1 MKNNNQRI
9 RNLFA
14 SKVATPRL
22 QSNTN
27 GGTLE
32 LMLYGD
38 IGDDWMGIGPS
49 AVAEQL
55 RAAGDI
61 SRIVTRINS
70 RGGDVFDGATIY
82 NLLASQGVPVDVV
95 IDGLAAS
102 AASYIAM
109 VGDTVTMGEGAMLM
123 IHNPYCFAL
132 GNATELR
139 KTADMLDKV
148 RDSMLSGYM
157 KRYSGTEDELK
168 AALDAETWMTADD
181 AKQAGLCD
189 QIAGV
194 EADDAAKDLATAFDL
209 SIFRNVPKNLKT
221 SGRKPKAEITCPC
234 QCAECVAGNCAGC
247 SDPNCDYT
255 ECKDCPQQMAAHAA
269 AVQKV
274 LDGDHYR
281 MRLKLH
287 ERLAGIPSK

>member
-1 MKNNNQRI
+1 MKKHNRHIKNF
-9 RNLFA
+9 FA
-14 SKVATPRL
+14 SKIPAPRL

-38 IGDDWMGIGPS
+38 IGDDWFGIGPT

-61 SRIVTRINS
+61 SEIVVRINS

-82 NLLASQGVPVDVV
+82 NLLASQGVPVNVV

-109 VGDTVTMGEGAMLM
+109 VGETVTMGEGAMLM

-132 GNATELR
+132 GNANELR

-181 AKQAGLCD
+181 AKKVGLCD
-189 QIAGV
+189 EIAGA
-194 EADDAAKDLATAFDL
+194 EHDDAAKDLAAAFDL
-209 SIFRNVPKNLKT
+209 SIFSNVPKNLQNAA
-221 SGRKPKAEITCPC
+221 RKPKAETACPC
-234 QCAECVAGNCAGC
+234 PCAQCADANCVGC
-247 SDPNCDYT
+247 SDPNCDSV
-255 ECKDCPQQMAAHAA
+255 ECKTCPQQMSARAP
-269 AVQKV
+269 AVDPH
-274 LDGDHYR
+274 L
-281 MRLKLH
+281 MRLRLH
-287 ERLAGIPSK
+287 ERIAGIPAK

>member
-1 MKNNNQRI
+1 MINKRIKNF
-9 RNLFA
+9 LVA
-14 SKVATPRL
+14 SPETPRL
-22 QSNTN
+22 QSNTK
-27 GGTLE
+27 GTELE

-38 IGDDWMGIGPS
+38 IGDDWYGIGPS
-49 AVAEQL
+49 SVAEQL
-55 RAAGDI
+55 HAAGDI
-61 SRIVTRINS
+61 SGITVRINS

-82 NLLASQGVPVDVV
+82 NLLASQDVPVNVI

-132 GNATELR
+132 GNANELR

-168 AALDAETWMTADD
+168 TALDAETWMTADD
-181 AKQAGLCD
+181 AKKAGLCD
-189 QIAGV
+189 EIAG
-194 EADDAAKDLATAFDL
+194 ADANDDAATKDLAAAFDL
-209 SIFRNVPKNLKT
+209 TIFRNVPKNLKNA
-221 SGRKPKAEITCPC
+221 GRKKPKAAATTCPC
-234 QCAECVAGNCAGC
+234 PCGPCLDGNCSGC
-247 SDPNCDYT
+247 SGPDCNYP
-255 ECKDCPQQMAAHAA
+255 ECKDCPQQTGTM
-269 AVQKV
+269 
-274 LDGDHYR
+274 DSYR

-287 ERLAGIPSK
+287 ERLGRS

>member
-1 MKNNNQRI
+1 MKKQNQRI
-9 RNLFA
+9 KNFFTARA
-14 SKVATPRL
+14 AAPRL
-22 QSNTN
+22 QANN
-27 GGTLE
+27 EAGELE

-38 IGDDWMGIGPS
+38 IGDDWFGISPS

-61 SRIVTRINS
+61 TSITVRINS

-82 NLLASQGVPVDVV
+82 NLLASQGVPVNVV

-109 VGDTVTMGEGAMLM
+109 VGENVTMGEGAMIM

-168 AALDAETWMTADD
+168 AALDAETWMTAAD
-181 AKQAGLCD
+181 AKKAGLCD
-189 QIAGV
+189 EIAG
-194 EADDAAKDLATAFDL
+194 ADANEDPKDLVAAFDL
-209 SIFRNVPKNLKT
+209 SIFRNVPEKFKNA
-221 SGRKPKAEITCPC
+221 GRTKPKAEAVCPC
-234 QCAECVAGNCAGC
+234 PCGECRDGNCASC
-247 SDPNCDYT
+247 SDPNCDFP
-255 ECKDCPQQMAAHAA
+255 ECEDCPQQEAARS
-269 AVQKV
+269 
-274 LDGDHYR
+274 LSMEHYR

-287 ERLAGIPSK
+287 ERVAGI

>member
-1 MKNNNQRI
+1 MKNHNQRI
-9 RNLFA
+9 KNFLAERSPA
-14 SKVATPRL
+14 PRL

-27 GGTLE
+27 GGVLE
-32 LMLYGD
+32 LLLYGD
-38 IGDDWMGIGPS
+38 IGDDWFGIGPS

-61 SRIVTRINS
+61 SSITARINS

-82 NLLASQGVPVDVV
+82 NLLASQGVPVNVV

-109 VGDTVTMGEGAMLM
+109 VPTVGEGTITMGEGSMLM

-132 GNATELR
+132 GNANELR

-189 QIAGV
+189 TIAGDD
-194 EADDAAKDLATAFDL
+194 ADDDAAEGLAASFDL
-209 SIFRNVPKNLKT
+209 SIFRNVPQNLKNA
-221 SGRKPKAEITCPC
+221 GRKKPKAASTTCPC
-234 QCAECVAGNCAGC
+234 PCDPCLGGNCPDC
-247 SDPNCDYT
+247 SDPDCDYP
-255 ECKDCPQQMAAHAA
+255 ECVGCPQQTGTM
-269 AVQKV
+269 
-274 LDGDHYR
+274 DFYR

-287 ERLAGIPSK
+287 ERFGGKA

>member
-1 MKNNNQRI
+1 MKKHNQRI
-9 RNLFA
+9 KNFLA
-14 SKVATPRL
+14 SKTPAPRL

-38 IGDDWMGIGPS
+38 IGDDWFGIGPT

-61 SRIVTRINS
+61 SEILVRINS

-82 NLLASQGVPVDVV
+82 NLLASQGVPVNVV
-95 IDGLAAS
+95 VDGLAAS

-109 VGDTVTMGEGAMLM
+109 VGETVTMGEGAMLM

-168 AALDAETWMTADD
+168 AALDAETWMTSDD
-181 AKQAGLCD
+181 AKKAGLCD
-189 QIAGV
+189 EIAGA
-194 EADDAAKDLATAFDL
+194 EADDAAKDMAAAFDL

-221 SGRKPKAEITCPC
+221 AGGKKTKAETTTCPC
-234 QCAECVAGNCAGC
+234 QCAECVAGNCSGC
-247 SDPNCDYT
+247 TNENCD
-255 ECKDCPQQMAAHAA
+255 
-269 AVQKV
+269 
-274 LDGDHYR
+274 
-281 MRLKLH
+281 
-287 ERLAGIPSK
+287 

>member
-1 MKNNNQRI
+1 MKNQRI
-9 RNLFA
+9 KNFLAERQ
-14 SKVATPRL
+14 VAPRL

-27 GGTLE
+27 GTELE

-38 IGDDWMGIGPS
+38 IGDDWFGIGPS

-61 SRIVTRINS
+61 SEITVRINS

-82 NLLASQGVPVDVV
+82 NLLASQGVPVNVI

-109 VGDTVTMGEGAMLM
+109 VGETVTMGEGAMLM

-132 GNATELR
+132 GNANELR

-157 KRYSGTEDELK
+157 KRYSGTEDDLK

-181 AKQAGLCD
+181 AKKAGLCD
-189 QIAGV
+189 EIAG
-194 EADDAAKDLATAFDL
+194 ADDKDDATNDLAAAFDL
-209 SIFRNVPKNLKT
+209 SIFRNVPKSLKNV
-221 SGRKPKAEITCPC
+221 GRKKPKADATTCPC
-234 QCAECVAGNCAGC
+234 PCGPCLEGSCTGC
-247 SDPNCDYT
+247 SGPDCNYP
-255 ECKDCPQQMAAHAA
+255 ECKDCPQQTGTMDFH
-269 AVQKV
+269 
-274 LDGDHYR
+274 R
-281 MRLKLH
+281 MRLRLH
-287 ERLAGIPSK
+287 ERLGR